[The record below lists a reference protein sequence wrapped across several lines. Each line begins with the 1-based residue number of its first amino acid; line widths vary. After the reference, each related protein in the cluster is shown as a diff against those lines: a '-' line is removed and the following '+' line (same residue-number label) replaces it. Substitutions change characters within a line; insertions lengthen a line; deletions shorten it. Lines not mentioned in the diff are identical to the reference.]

1 MVVDFNL
8 FDSFCNENKEIIN
21 YLKEISEKR
30 FFLKSFDIFKDKKL
44 LPDEPNSFS
53 ILSRSPEQS
62 QFEKEMFNKI
72 KKDLSVHAIWVEQK
86 VFNNYTISYR
96 FKLPDRYA
104 TLVFDFYNANQLP
117 IDYGLQSVSFSN
129 LDFSLGIQF
138 CKDKITILHPTYLM
152 IPFNTEPNVTVY
164 KDGSI
169 KNIYNIKNKFS
180 KYKELNPDKEIV
192 SKSILKFFIDLEL
205 MSKNGLSK
213 QSVELLMKSLFYN
226 EKAVS
231 KQFEEEKEFFSLL
244 CDFNVDL
251 NIELLTFDLNK
262 KLNYEDYKPKTLKDT
277 NYFKQVVNRIGNR
290 N

>member
-8 FDSFCNENKEIIN
+8 FDSFCNDNKEIIN
-21 YLKEISEKR
+21 YLKEISKKR

-72 KKDLSVHAIWVEQK
+72 KKDLSIHAIWVEQK
-86 VFNNYTISYR
+86 VFNNYIISYR
-96 FKLPDRYA
+96 LKLPDRYA
-104 TLVFDFYNANQLP
+104 TLVFDFYNAKEFP

-138 CKDKITILHPTYLM
+138 CKEKVTVLHPTYCM

-164 KDGSI
+164 KDGNI
-169 KNIYNIKNKFS
+169 KNTFNIKNKFS
-180 KYKELNPDKEIV
+180 KYKELAPDKEVV
-192 SKSILKFFIDLEL
+192 SKSILKFFIDLES
-205 MSKNGLSK
+205 MSQNGLSK
-213 QSVELLMKSLFYN
+213 NSIELLMKSLFYN

-231 KQFEEEKEFFSLL
+231 KEFEEEKQFFLLL
-244 CDFNVDL
+244 CDFNMDL
-251 NIELLTFDLNK
+251 NIDFLTFDLNK